1 MDSNNEHAGENF
13 RLKKSELIRGYD
25 SYSKIIFNSTKFSTE
40 LLKGYLNLDKP
51 NRHYSS
57 TKEFSESPLP
67 QHNIKVGFIVSKK
80 KIHKSSQRNRVK
92 RLLRES
98 YRLNKF
104 FF

>member
-1 MDSNNEHAGENF
+1 MVSHNEHASENF

-25 SYSKIIFNSTKFSTE
+25 SYNKIIFNSNKFNTE

-51 NRHYSS
+51 NRHYSYS
-57 TKEFSESPLP
+57 KEFSESPLL
-67 QHNIKVGFIVSKK
+67 QQNIKVGFIVSKK
-80 KIHKSSQRNRVK
+80 KIHKSNKRNRVK